1 VLQILQF
8 TTKAR
13 RVGHDWLLWRMVTPR
28 SVPSIPAPTGKGNLL
43 PKLYLRDLSERDK
56 LWDKHRKN
64 TDKIAD
70 IYSNA
75 DHSNYAERLS
85 GCSGLLLFGSTP
97 ADESGVQKIK
107 LRSASFCRVRH
118 CPVCFW
124 RRSLTWKARFGKVL
138 PIIEKDYPKIR
149 WLHLTL
155 AIRNCAISDLRE
167 TIQLMNAAWQRLTQT
182 KKFPAIGYFKALEV
196 TRGEDGSAHP
206 HFHILLMV
214 EPKYFGGNY
223 INQKE
228 WVAMWKKVL
237 RVDYDPTAHVQAIKV
252 LGENGTISDAVKE
265 VVKYTVKPEDLI
277 AEDKWLIELTKQL
290 HKTRAISLGGVLKQY
305 LSEDDASNQ
314 ELLLGDDS
322 ITSLDQLVDP
332 HFMAN
337 WDKSDSRYVIKD

>member
-1 VLQILQF
+1 
-8 TTKAR
+8 
-13 RVGHDWLLWRMVTPR
+13 M
-28 SVPSIPAPTGKGNLL
+28 
-43 PKLYLRDLSERDK
+43 SERDR

-70 IYSNA
+70 IYANA
-75 DHSNYAERLS
+75 DYANYAERMG

-97 ADESGVQKIK
+97 ADDFGVQKIK
-107 LRSASFCRVRH
+107 LRSASFCRIRY

-124 RRSLTWKARFGKVL
+124 RRSLMWKGRFAKIL

-167 TIQLMNAAWQRLTQT
+167 TIKSMNAAWTRITKT

-196 TRGEDGSAHP
+196 TRGEDESAHP

-228 WVAMWKKVL
+228 WVAMWRKVL
-237 RVDYDPTAHVQAIKV
+237 RVDYDPTAHVQAVKV
-252 LGENGTISDAVKE
+252 LGDSGSITDAVKE
-265 VVKYTVKPEDLI
+265 VVKYTVKSEDLI
-277 AEDKWLIELTKQL
+277 AEDEWLIELTKQL
-290 HKTRAISLGGVLKQY
+290 HKTRAISLGGVLKKY
-305 LSEDDASNQ
+305 LSEDDATNK
-314 ELLLGDDS
+314 EMLMGDDS
-322 ITSLDQLVDP
+322 VTNLDQLVNP
-332 HFMAN
+332 HYMAN

>member
-1 VLQILQF
+1 M
-8 TTKAR
+8 TR
-13 RVGHDWLLWRMVTPR
+13 
-28 SVPSIPAPTGKGNLL
+28 N
-43 PKLYLRDLSERDK
+43 KLYLTDLSEKDK
-56 LWDKHRKN
+56 SWDKHHKN

-70 IYSNA
+70 IYLNA
-75 DHSNYAERLS
+75 EYLNYARRMGE
-85 GCSGLLLFGSTP
+85 CSGLLLFGSTP
-97 ADESGVQKIK
+97 ADELGQQKIK

-138 PIIEKDYPKIR
+138 PIIERDYPKIR

-155 AIRNCAISDLRE
+155 GIRNCEISDLRE
-167 TIQLMNAAWQRLTQT
+167 TITIMNAAWLRLSRS

-196 TRGEDGSAHP
+196 TRGENEFAHP

-228 WVAMWKKVL
+228 WIAMWRKAL
-237 RVDYDPTAHVQAIKV
+237 RVDYDPTAHIQSVKV
-252 LGENGTISDAVKE
+252 LGDNGTILDAVKE
-265 VVKYTVKPEDLI
+265 VAKYTVKPDDLI

-290 HKTRAISLGGVLKQY
+290 HKTRAISLGGILKQY
-305 LSEDDASNQ
+305 LSEDDATNQ
-314 ELLLGDDS
+314 ELILGDDS
-322 ITSLDQLVDP
+322 ITNLDQLVDP

>member
-1 VLQILQF
+1 
-8 TTKAR
+8 
-13 RVGHDWLLWRMVTPR
+13 M
-28 SVPSIPAPTGKGNLL
+28 
-43 PKLYLRDLSERDK
+43 SERDR

-70 IYSNA
+70 IYANA
-75 DHSNYAERLS
+75 DYANYAERMG

-97 ADESGVQKIK
+97 ADDFGVQKIK
-107 LRSASFCRVRH
+107 LRSASFCRIRY

-124 RRSLTWKARFGKVL
+124 RRSLMWKGRFAKIL

-167 TIQLMNAAWQRLTQT
+167 TIKSMNAAWTRITKT

-223 INQKE
+223 INQKG
-228 WVAMWKKVL
+228 WVAMWRKAL
-237 RVDYDPTAHVQAIKV
+237 RVDYDPTAHVQAVKV
-252 LGENGTISDAVKE
+252 LGDSGSITDAVKE
-265 VVKYTVKPEDLI
+265 VVKYTVKSEDLI
-277 AEDKWLIELTKQL
+277 AEDEWLIELTKQL
-290 HKTRAISLGGVLKQY
+290 HKTRAISLGGVLKKY
-305 LSEDDASNQ
+305 LSEDDATNK
-314 ELLLGDDS
+314 EMLMGDDS
-322 ITSLDQLVDP
+322 VTNLDQLVNP
-332 HFMAN
+332 HYMAN

>member
-1 VLQILQF
+1 
-8 TTKAR
+8 
-13 RVGHDWLLWRMVTPR
+13 M
-28 SVPSIPAPTGKGNLL
+28 
-43 PKLYLRDLSERDK
+43 SERDR

-70 IYSNA
+70 IYANA
-75 DHSNYAERLS
+75 DYANYAERMG

-97 ADESGVQKIK
+97 ADDFGKQKIK
-107 LRSASFCRVRH
+107 LRSASFCRIRY

-124 RRSLTWKARFGKVL
+124 RRSLMWKGRFGKIL

-155 AIRNCAISDLRE
+155 SLRSCEISDLRE
-167 TIQLMNAAWQRLTQT
+167 TFKLMNAAWKRLTLT
-182 KKFPAIGYFKALEV
+182 KKFPAIGYFKAFEV

-228 WVAMWKKVL
+228 WVAMWKKAL

-252 LGENGTISDAVKE
+252 LGENETISDAVKE
-265 VVKYTVKPEDLI
+265 VVKYTVKAEDLI
-277 AEDKWLIELTKQL
+277 AEDEWLIELTKQL
-290 HKTRAISLGGVLKQY
+290 HKTRAISLGGVLKKY
-305 LSEDDASNQ
+305 LSEDDATNK
-314 ELLLGDDS
+314 EMLMGDDS
-322 ITSLDQLVDP
+322 ITNLDQLVDP
-332 HFMAN
+332 HYMAN

>member
-1 VLQILQF
+1 
-8 TTKAR
+8 
-13 RVGHDWLLWRMVTPR
+13 M
-28 SVPSIPAPTGKGNLL
+28 
-43 PKLYLRDLSERDK
+43 SERDR

-70 IYSNA
+70 IYANA
-75 DHSNYAERLS
+75 DYANYAERMG

-97 ADESGVQKIK
+97 ADDFGVQKIK
-107 LRSASFCRVRH
+107 LRSASFCRIRY
-118 CPVCFW
+118 CSVCFW
-124 RRSLTWKARFGKVL
+124 RRSLMWKGRFAKIL

-167 TIQLMNAAWQRLTQT
+167 TIKSMNAAWTRITKT

-196 TRGEDGSAHP
+196 TRGEDESAHP

-228 WVAMWKKVL
+228 WVAMWRKVL
-237 RVDYDPTAHVQAIKV
+237 RVDYDPTAHVQAVKV
-252 LGENGTISDAVKE
+252 LGDSGSITDAVKE
-265 VVKYTVKPEDLI
+265 VVKYTVKSEDLI
-277 AEDKWLIELTKQL
+277 AEDEWLIELTKQL
-290 HKTRAISLGGVLKQY
+290 HKTRAISLGGVLKKY
-305 LSEDDASNQ
+305 LSEDDATNK
-314 ELLLGDDS
+314 EMLMGDDS
-322 ITSLDQLVDP
+322 VTNLDQLVNP
-332 HFMAN
+332 HYMAN